1 MTDTVK
7 RNAKEGT
14 IVKKQLTELIW
25 PIAQLVLAGMSREQ
39 AIAHV
44 AEEHGVDPEPLYQQ
58 LL

>member
-1 MTDTVK
+1 M
-7 RNAKEGT
+7 
-14 IVKKQLTELIW
+14 KKQLTELIW